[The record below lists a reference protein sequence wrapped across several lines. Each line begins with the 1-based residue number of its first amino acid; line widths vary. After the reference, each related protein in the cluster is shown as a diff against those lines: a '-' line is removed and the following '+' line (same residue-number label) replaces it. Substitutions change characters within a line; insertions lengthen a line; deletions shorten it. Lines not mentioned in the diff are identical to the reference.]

1 MQDRTKTKRRNAR
14 YKQYVSDA
22 STRMVWRLVTKT
34 PQATT
39 RAIGEAV
46 GLGCGSVS
54 AALRMLRDAG
64 YIDFAHKSRG
74 ARTIVIGYAETNEA
88 AGEGG

>member
-1 MQDRTKTKRRNAR
+1 MHQRTKTEQRNAR

-22 STRMVWRLVTKT
+22 STRLVWRAVTRT

-39 RAIGEAV
+39 REIGAVV
-46 GLGCGSVS
+46 GLGHSGVS
-54 AALRMLRDAG
+54 AALRMLKDAG

-74 ARTIVIGYAETNEA
+74 ARTILIGYAETNKA
-88 AGEGG
+88 AGQGG

>member
-1 MQDRTKTKRRNAR
+1 MTKTQQRNAR

-22 STRMVWRLVTKT
+22 STRLVWRVVTRT

-39 RAIGEAV
+39 REIGAAIG
-46 GLGCGSVS
+46 LGHSGVS

-64 YIDFAHKSRG
+64 YIDFAPRAAR
-74 ARTIVIGYAETNEA
+74 ARTVLIGYAETNEA
-88 AGEGG
+88 AGQGG